1 MASKNPMIINKISLH
16 GACRTPTRADVTTR
30 DVGVTIDEPWGT
42 NHGLTP
48 IETFVSALIGCTNV
62 TTHKFAEVNGIEIDA
77 MAVDAELTYD
87 QRGVRFIEEIDL
99 PFREITLNIELTTA
113 GDDAALEQVK
123 ADLPRFCPIAKA
135 MRQSGTNIIEN
146 WNNSVSYS
154 LS

>member
-62 TTHKFAEVNGIEIDA
+62 TTHKLAEVNGIEIDA

-146 WNNSVSYS
+146 WNITRP
-154 LS
+154 